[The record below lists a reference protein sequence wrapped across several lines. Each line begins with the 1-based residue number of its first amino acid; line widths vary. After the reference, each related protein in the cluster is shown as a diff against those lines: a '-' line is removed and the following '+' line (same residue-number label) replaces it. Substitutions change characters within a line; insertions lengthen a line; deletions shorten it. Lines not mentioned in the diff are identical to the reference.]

1 MNITLSLSL
10 FFLIYCFHCFLLLFT
25 AFWRSVHS
33 FLKSLRSRLVCMSVD
48 GLLSPSTY
56 GAQYLNK
63 ATAGEAL
70 RTLYNARLGAIIH
83 DHGNDMDK

>member
-1 MNITLSLSL
+1 
-10 FFLIYCFHCFLLLFT
+10 
-25 AFWRSVHS
+25 
-33 FLKSLRSRLVCMSVD
+33 MSVD